1 MRRGS
6 VTLYDASPWLWLL
19 LAVAALAVIF
29 LGGEVISGISSTVS
43 TYGEGPT
50 VVIKKSQLEKMAKAQ
65 AGEVLVYYPD
75 AAMESVAAQIA
86 EELARSYAFVKERL
100 GWELKPV
107 GVVLLGGE
115 RPGTVR
121 IEMGLD
127 MEPPFSLWLPSET
140 IAGGLAQ
147 APEEVLTSIYW
158 VMPHEATEP
167 LFSRRLYANDCGTRW
182 VGDGLAEYAG
192 YIVSGEFSP
201 AVQQAWLKRRLRSI
215 ERLLEQGKTSY
226 NLPQEFQAFRRV
238 QILFIRLGCQES
250 PLPVM
255 VAGYGVSFAVWLDL
269 VDRHGEEVLRKFWP
283 ELQKI
288 QKPRNQDVF
297 KLLKALTGEDVEAL
311 ITRVE
316 LPWAAEV
323 LRRYLAAGGL

>member
-1 MRRGS
+1 
-6 VTLYDASPWLWLL
+6 
-19 LAVAALAVIF
+19 
-29 LGGEVISGISSTVS
+29 
-43 TYGEGPT
+43 
-50 VVIKKSQLEKMAKAQ
+50 
-65 AGEVLVYYPD
+65 
-75 AAMESVAAQIA
+75 
-86 EELARSYAFVKERL
+86 
-100 GWELKPV
+100 
-107 GVVLLGGE
+107 
-115 RPGTVR
+115 
-121 IEMGLD
+121 
-127 MEPPFSLWLPSET
+127 
-140 IAGGLAQ
+140 
-147 APEEVLTSIYW
+147 
-158 VMPHEATEP
+158 
-167 LFSRRLYANDCGTRW
+167 ANDCGTRW

-269 VDRHGEEVLRKFWP
+269 VDRHGEEVLRKFWL